1 MISCEQAAR
10 LSSESHDHPLSL
22 RERISLRFHLVGCR
36 LCSRYAHQL
45 KFLRDTCA
53 RADEESAGSTQ
64 LPGDARERIRQRLK
78 QG

>member
-10 LSSESHDHPLSL
+10 LSSESHDNSLSL
-22 RERISLRFHLVGCR
+22 RDRVSLRLHLIGCR

-53 RADEESAGSTQ
+53 RVDEESAGSTQ